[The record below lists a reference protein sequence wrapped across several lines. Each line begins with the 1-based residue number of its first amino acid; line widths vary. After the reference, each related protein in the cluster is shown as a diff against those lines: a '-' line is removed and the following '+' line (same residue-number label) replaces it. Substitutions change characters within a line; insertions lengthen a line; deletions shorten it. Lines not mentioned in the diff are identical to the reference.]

1 MTVDATRAPSP
12 APAAR
17 TSQSA
22 AMPAAPETSRAAVPA
37 RHAGLHPDAIEAIMA
52 ANHGDPFA
60 VLGPHEVAPGQWEVR
75 AVLPEARA
83 AALVIGDTRVE
94 MERRHP
100 AGFFVGA
107 VAHRG
112 RPDYRIAVEA
122 WDNTERVRR
131 DPYEFGATLAQDEI
145 ALLRDVGNDAVQRV
159 LGAQAVTIG
168 GVAGFR
174 FAVWAPNA
182 RRVSVVGDFNDWDGR
197 RHPMRLWQDGGVWE
211 LFIPDLPAGRHY
223 KFEIRGP
230 DGSLLPLKADPVAFA
245 AQQPPETASRLV
257 GRPQPHWRDGAWMGS
272 RGKAD
277 HRNAPISIYEVHL
290 GSWARVPE
298 EGNRYL
304 TYRELAARLIPY
316 VKEMGFTHIELLPI
330 TEHPFD
336 GSWGYQPVSLFAPT
350 SRFGSPED
358 FAEFVNAAHEAGI
371 GILLDWVPG
380 HFPLDAHG
388 LGLFDGTHLYEHAD
402 PRQGFHQDWGTYIY
416 NFGRTEVSA
425 FLAANARFW
434 LEEYHLDGLRV
445 DAVASMLYLDYS
457 RRTGE
462 WIPNQY
468 GGNENLDAINFLRR
482 TNEATYSH
490 APGTMTVAEE
500 STSWP
505 GVSHPT
511 YTGGLGFG
519 FKWNMGWMHDTLRFV
534 SKDPVH
540 RRYHHNDLTFGLLYA
555 FSENFILPLSHDEV
569 VHGKGSL
576 LGKMP
581 GDRWQRFANLRAY
594 FGFMWGHPGKKL
606 LFMGGEFGQEREWNH
621 NTSLDWHLLDDPLH
635 RGVKDLVRDLNR
647 LYVSTPALHARDT
660 EAAGFQWL
668 VSDDADNSVIAWA
681 RKGRNEGEVAIVV
694 SNFTPIPRHGYRIGV
709 PAPGFYREAIN
720 TDAEAYGGGNVGN
733 YGGVEAS
740 CDPSHGQACSL
751 TLSLPPLGTVILVRE
766 G

>member
-1 MTVDATRAPSP
+1 
-12 APAAR
+12 
-17 TSQSA
+17 
-22 AMPAAPETSRAAVPA
+22 
-37 RHAGLHPDAIEAIMA
+37 MA
-52 ANHGDPFA
+52 AGHGDPFA
-60 VLGPHEVAPGQWEVR
+60 VLGPHEVSPGRWEVR

-83 AALVIGDTRVE
+83 AALILGEARIE

-107 VAHRG
+107 FAHEG

-122 WDNTERVRR
+122 WDNTERLRR
-131 DPYEFGATLAQDEI
+131 DPYEFGTTLNQAEI
-145 ALLRDVGNDAVQRV
+145 GLLRDVGNDAVQRV
-159 LGAQAVTIG
+159 LGGQADTIG
-168 GVAGFR
+168 GVPGFR

-197 RHPMRLWQDGGVWE
+197 RHPMRLWHDGGVWE
-211 LFIPDLPAGRHY
+211 LFIPDLPKGTNY

-230 DGSLLPLKADPVAFA
+230 DGAVLPLKADPVAFA
-245 AQQPPETASRLV
+245 AQQPPETASRLN
-257 GRPQPHWRDGAWMGS
+257 GRPQPRWRDGAWMGS

-277 HRNAPISIYEVHL
+277 HRHSPISIYEVHL

-358 FAEFVNAAHEAGI
+358 FCEFVNAAHEAGL

-457 RRTGE
+457 RRAGE

-482 TNEATYSH
+482 TNEATYAH

-519 FKWNMGWMHDTLRFV
+519 FKWNMGWMHDTLRFI

-576 LGKMP
+576 IGKMP

-621 NTSLDWHLLDDPLH
+621 NQSLDWHLLDDAFH
-635 RGVKDLVRDLNR
+635 RGVKDLVRDLNH
-647 LYVSTPALHARDT
+647 LYAAVPALHARDT
-660 EAAGFQWL
+660 EAAGFEWL
-668 VSDDADNSVIAWA
+668 VADDADNSVIAWA
-681 RKGRNEGEVAIVV
+681 RKGREAGQVAIVV

-709 PAPGFYREAIN
+709 PAPGYYREAIN
-720 TDAEAYGGGNVGN
+720 TDAAAYGGSNVGN
-733 YGGVEAS
+733 YGGLEAS
-740 CDPSHGQACSL
+740 CDPSHGQSCSL

>member
-1 MTVDATRAPSP
+1 MPQNAAIPPGAP
-12 APAAR
+12 APAR
-17 TSQSA
+17 T
-22 AMPAAPETSRAAVPA
+22 PTPSRHGGVQ
-37 RHAGLHPDAIEAIMA
+37 PDAVEAIMA

-83 AALVIGDTRVE
+83 AALIVGETRIE

-100 AGFFVGA
+100 AGFFVGS
-107 VAHRG
+107 VAQER
-112 RPDYRIAVEA
+112 RPDYRIAVEG

-131 DPYEFGATLAQDEI
+131 DPYEFGATLTQDEI
-145 ALLRDVGNDAVQRV
+145 GLLRDVGNDAVQRV
-159 LGAQAVTIG
+159 LGGQAITIG
-168 GVAGFR
+168 GIAGFR

-197 RHPMRLWQDGGVWE
+197 RHPMRLWQNGGVWE
-211 LFIPDLPAGRHY
+211 LFIPDLPKGAHY

-257 GRPQPHWRDGAWMGS
+257 GRPAPHWRDAAWMAN

-277 HRNAPISIYEVHL
+277 HRHSPISIYEVHL

-304 TYRELAARLIPY
+304 TYRELGERLIPY

-371 GILLDWVPG
+371 GLLLDWVPG

-388 LGLFDGTHLYEHAD
+388 FGLFDGTHLYEHAD

-457 RRTGE
+457 RRAGE

-519 FKWNMGWMHDTLRFV
+519 FKWNMGWMHDTLRFI

-540 RRYHHNDLTFGLLYA
+540 RRYHHHDLTFGLLYA

-581 GDRWQRFANLRAY
+581 GDRWQKFANLRAY

-621 NTSLDWHLLDDPLH
+621 NQSLDWHLLDDPFHGGL
-635 RGVKDLVRDLNR
+635 KELVRDLNR
-647 LYVSTPALHARDT
+647 LYAATPALYERDT

-668 VSDDADNSVIAWA
+668 VADDADNSVIAWA
-681 RKGRNEGEVAIVV
+681 RKGKREGEIAIVV
-694 SNFTPIPRHGYRIGV
+694 SNFTPIPREGYRVGV

-720 TDAEAYGGGNVGN
+720 TDAATYGGGNVGN
-733 YGGVEAS
+733 YGGVEALPE
-740 CDPSHGQACSL
+740 PSHGQDFSL
-751 TLSLPPLGTVILVRE
+751 CLTLPPLGTLILVRE

>member
-1 MTVDATRAPSP
+1 MTVDATRARPP
-12 APAAR
+12 APPSR
-17 TSQSA
+17 TI
-22 AMPAAPETSRAAVPA
+22 PAAAPDAPGQAPRPAVPA
-37 RHAGLHPDAIEAIMA
+37 RHAGLHPDAVEAIMA
-52 ANHGDPFA
+52 AGHGDPFA
-60 VLGPHEVAPGQWEVR
+60 VLGPHEVSPGRWEVR

-83 AALVIGDTRVE
+83 AALILGEARIE

-107 VAHRG
+107 FAHEG

-122 WDNTERVRR
+122 WDNTERLRR
-131 DPYEFGATLAQDEI
+131 DPYEFGTTLNQAEI
-145 ALLRDVGNDAVQRV
+145 GLLRDVGNDAVQRV
-159 LGAQAVTIG
+159 LGGQAVTIG
-168 GVAGFR
+168 GVPGFR

-197 RHPMRLWQDGGVWE
+197 RHPMRLWHDGGVWE
-211 LFIPDLPAGRHY
+211 LFIPDLPKGTNY

-230 DGSLLPLKADPVAFA
+230 DGAVLPLKADPVAFA
-245 AQQPPETASRLV
+245 AQQPPETASRLN
-257 GRPQPHWRDGAWMGS
+257 GRPQPRWRDGAWMGS

-277 HRNAPISIYEVHL
+277 HRHSPISIYEVHL

-358 FAEFVNAAHEAGI
+358 FCEFVNAAHEAGL

-457 RRTGE
+457 RRAGE

-482 TNEATYSH
+482 TNEATYAH

-519 FKWNMGWMHDTLRFV
+519 FKWNMGWMHDTLRFI

-576 LGKMP
+576 IGKMP

-621 NTSLDWHLLDDPLH
+621 NQSLDWHLLDDAFH
-635 RGVKDLVRDLNR
+635 RGVKDLVRDLNH
-647 LYVSTPALHARDT
+647 LYAAVPALHARDT
-660 EAAGFQWL
+660 EAAGFEWL
-668 VSDDADNSVIAWA
+668 VADDADNSVIAWA
-681 RKGRNEGEVAIVV
+681 RKGREAGQVAIVV

-709 PAPGFYREAIN
+709 PAPGYYREAIN
-720 TDAEAYGGGNVGN
+720 TDAAAYGGSNVGN
-733 YGGVEAS
+733 YGGLEAS
-740 CDPSHGQACSL
+740 CDPSHGQSCSL